1 MELAHDLFYISCV
14 MNKNAGFTLVEV
26 LIAMLVLAIGLL
38 GLAALQINSLRN
50 NQSAYNRTQATL
62 LAYEMADRMRTNKFA
77 KNAYVST
84 SSPVIQYAC
93 NSRSNSCTAHLMAK
107 YDLVLWYAHIIS
119 ALGALATGSVGFDPA
134 TEIFTITINWPEN
147 RDDDADGVSDSTSFT
162 SSFKL

>member
-1 MELAHDLFYISCV
+1 
-14 MNKNAGFTLVEV
+14 MNKNAGFTLIEV

-62 LAYEMADRMRTNKFA
+62 LAYEMADRMRTNKTA
-77 KNAYVST
+77 VDSRSYVST
-84 SSPVIQYAC
+84 SSPAIHAC
-93 NSRSNSCTAHLMAK
+93 NSISVNCPADLMAK

-119 ALGALATGSVGFDPA
+119 ALGSLATGSVVYDPA
-134 TEIFTITINWPEN
+134 IEIFTITINWPEN
-147 RDDDADGVSDSTSFT
+147 RDDDADGVADSTRFT

>member
-1 MELAHDLFYISCV
+1 

-62 LAYEMADRMRTNKFA
+62 LAYEMADRMRTNKTA
-77 KNAYVST
+77 IASGSYIST
-84 SSPVIQYAC
+84 SPSPGTQSSVFC
-93 NSRSNSCTAHLMAK
+93 NGITNFCIAQLMAT
-107 YDLVLWYAHIIS
+107 YDLELWYAHIIS
-119 ALGALATGSVGFDPA
+119 ALGVLATGSVGFDPA

-147 RDDDADGVSDSTSFT
+147 RDDDADAVADSTRFT